1 MSRVLLDASAILAVL
16 RGEPGR
22 ESVIGH
28 SPDWAISAVNAAEV
42 VSKLVDGGMP
52 DHEVQTTFDDIAL
65 EIIPFDAEAALLSG
79 LMRAATRHKGLSLGD
94 RACLAQGRI
103 SGEPVLTT
111 DRAWK
116 TLDLGVEI
124 RVVR

>member
-1 MSRVLLDASAILAVL
+1 MSRVLFDASAILAVL

-22 ESVIGH
+22 ETVAGH
-28 SPDWAISAVNAAEV
+28 ASAWAISAVNAAEV
-42 VSKLVDGGMP
+42 AAKLVDGGMP
-52 DHEVQTTFDDIAL
+52 DHEVRTTFDNLAL
-65 EIIPFDAEAALLSG
+65 EIIPFDAETALVSG

-111 DRAWK
+111 DKAWDS
-116 TLDLGVEI
+116 LDLGVEI

>member
-22 ESVIGH
+22 ELVVVH

-42 VSKLVDGGMP
+42 ASKLVDGGMP
-52 DHEVQTTFDDIAL
+52 DHEVRTTFDDLAL
-65 EIIPFDAEAALLSG
+65 AIIPFDAEAALLSG

-94 RACLAQGRI
+94 RACLALARI

-111 DRAWK
+111 DRAWSG
-116 TLDLGVEI
+116 LDLGVEI
-124 RVVR
+124 KVIR